1 MPNPDLNK
9 DGVID
14 SAEAESYSK
23 ITEANLK
30 SGRDKT
36 QCYLAWIAMVSIIV
50 ITVLILTPLV
60 DRSRL
65 EALISV
71 LETFY
76 IVQVSVIGFYYGA
89 KTYADSI
96 KR

>member
-1 MPNPDLNK
+1 MSNPDLNK

-14 SAEAESYSK
+14 SAEADSYSK
-23 ITEANLK
+23 ITDANIK

-36 QCYLAWIAMVSIIV
+36 QTCLAWVAMISIIV
-50 ITVLILTPLV
+50 ITILILTPFV
-60 DRSRL
+60 DRNRL
-65 EALISV
+65 ETLISV
-71 LETFY
+71 IETFY